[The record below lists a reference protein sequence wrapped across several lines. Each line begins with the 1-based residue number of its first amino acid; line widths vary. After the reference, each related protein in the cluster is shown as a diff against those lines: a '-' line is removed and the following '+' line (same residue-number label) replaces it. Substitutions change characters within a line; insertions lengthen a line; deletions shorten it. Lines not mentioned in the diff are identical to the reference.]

1 MRTEYKESGKFGW
14 RWHLITK
21 WLVFTIRFTPKTAP
35 LKDIKKQKGWHFDL
49 CRRSKTIF

>member
-1 MRTEYKESGKFGW
+1 MKTEYKECGKFGW

-21 WLVFTIRFTPKTAP
+21 WLVFSVLFVPKTAP
-35 LKDIKKQKGWHFDL
+35 LKKEAKRGLQLDL